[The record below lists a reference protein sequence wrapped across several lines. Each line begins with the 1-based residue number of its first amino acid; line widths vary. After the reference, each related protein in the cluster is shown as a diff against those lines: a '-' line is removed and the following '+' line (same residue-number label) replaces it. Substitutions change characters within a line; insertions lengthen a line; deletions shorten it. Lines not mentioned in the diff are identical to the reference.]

1 MKGRVISLHD
11 SFGFISND
19 QGVQYYFNRHSFIG
33 RSEFSM
39 LQYGSEVDFKPKE
52 SPFGWRAHYVSIKNK
67 PPFAWEE
74 GAIYVEHAC
83 NYVLKWWKDYP
94 ARFKTEHR
102 VLTSTEFVTDFYPV
116 REEARDIF
124 YYQIGVSGAN
134 FIQDVE
140 IETTVRLVQGH
151 ASTLYRYRATIG
163 IYLKAKKVKSAEEE
177 AYFTAVFQEGIE
189 QRLESFSAFSTHAHP
204 LAAEA
209 EPVRK
214 VA

>member
-11 SFGFISND
+11 SYGFISND
-19 QGVQYYFNRHSFIG
+19 QGVQYYFNTLSFIG

-67 PPFAWEE
+67 PPFEWQESAV
-74 GAIYVEHAC
+74 YVEHAC
-83 NYVLKWWKDYP
+83 NHVLKWWKGYP

-102 VLTSTEFVTDFYPV
+102 VLTSTEFVTDFYPD
-116 REEARDIF
+116 REEVRDVF
-124 YYQIGVSGAN
+124 YYQVGMSGAN

-140 IETTVRLVQGH
+140 IETAVRLVQGH
-151 ASTLYRYRATIG
+151 ASKVYRYRATVG
-163 IYLKAKKVKSAEEE
+163 IYLKSKKVKSPEEE
-177 AYFTAVFQEGIE
+177 AYFTPIFQEGIE
-189 QRLESFSAFSTHAHP
+189 TRLQGFRAFSAQAQP
-204 LAAEA
+204 GAEA
-209 EPVRK
+209 GSVRK